1 MTANELVLVRNRDR
15 KILGSKHSLEALVIF
30 NISLTTHLWKRR
42 IRTKTLGTKNI
53 RPSVSSPILDE
64 QVNLALFIFAWCQV
78 TTLGFLFDLFFFCLS
93 FAFFL
98 SFFAPFSFFG
108 RTKQQQQQPQHP
120 FPEPRSGWEGKN
132 FCRKNRFEPF
142 VVKEG
147 RSVDN
152 DDHLDGRFRREVN
165 DVVVAIVDNDDNDP
179 DNAIQADQVKVWQ
192 PRWVESDRGQE
203 DISGEMAEARG

>member
-1 MTANELVLVRNRDR
+1 MSSYYVWFFIWL
-15 KILGSKHSLEALVIF
+15 IF
-30 NISLTTHLWKRR
+30 LLLK
-42 IRTKTLGTKNI
+42 
-53 RPSVSSPILDE
+53 
-64 QVNLALFIFAWCQV
+64 
-78 TTLGFLFDLFFFCLS
+78 FC
-93 FAFFL
+93 FFL

-108 RTKQQQQQPQHP
+108 RTKQQQQQQPHHP

-142 VVKEG
+142 VVKKG

-152 DDHLDGRFRREVN
+152 DDHLDGRVRREVN
-165 DVVVAIVDNDDNDP
+165 VVVVAIVDNDDNDP
-179 DNAIQADQVKVWQ
+179 DNAIQADQVEVWQ

>member
-1 MTANELVLVRNRDR
+1 MSSYYVWFFIWL
-15 KILGSKHSLEALVIF
+15 IF
-30 NISLTTHLWKRR
+30 LLLKFCFFS
-42 IRTKTLGTKNI
+42 
-53 RPSVSSPILDE
+53 
-64 QVNLALFIFAWCQV
+64 
-78 TTLGFLFDLFFFCLS
+78 FL
-93 FAFFL
+93 
-98 SFFAPFSFFG
+98 FAPFSFFG
-108 RTKQQQQQPQHP
+108 RTKQQQQPQHL

-192 PRWVESDRGQE
+192 PRWVESDWSQE